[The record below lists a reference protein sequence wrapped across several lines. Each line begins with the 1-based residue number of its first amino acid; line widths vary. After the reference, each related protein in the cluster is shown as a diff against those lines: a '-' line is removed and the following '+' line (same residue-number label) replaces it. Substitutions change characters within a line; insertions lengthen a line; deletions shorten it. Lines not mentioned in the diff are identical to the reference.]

1 MGAVAGR
8 FFEAEFEAHHEVD
21 PGAWVLLQ
29 RVEHRGGAGAV
40 DGVVFENLVDL
51 LLFVAGALD
60 DYFGEAGE
68 DDDVGGGDGS
78 GETGGEGKRHGET
91 VGEAD
96 DDVANGFGGFEVSF
110 DVGIVGV
117 RVGRVGRFL
126 HGGSVVQPAYC
137 WVSINRRPNHP
148 DRKF

>member
-1 MGAVAGR
+1 MLFPDLFR
-8 FFEAEFEAHHEVD
+8 
-21 PGAWVLLQ
+21 
-29 RVEHRGGAGAV
+29 R
-40 DGVVFENLVDL
+40 VVFG
-51 LLFVAGALD
+51 VALGREVAAETHGD
-60 DYFGEAGE
+60 RTSSYFGEAGE

-91 VGEAD
+91 AGEAD

-137 WVSINRRPNHP
+137 WVSINRRPSHP